1 MQNQLTL
8 HRPLVSACLLLVAWI
23 GLTASAQTS
32 APAAAPVVAPV
43 PAANSTSKPPAPAPI
58 ERSGLSKAE
67 RTSLLSD
74 GPTSAPL
81 LGAGS
86 QRIERSRIEDEGSR
100 IDEVRYGGSVQQIL
114 VQPKFA
120 VPGYEIQTFDTIR
133 NRPTGRDGAPPTHPQ
148 RVWNVLGF

>member
-1 MQNQLTL
+1 MQNYLAL
-8 HRPLVSACLLLVAWI
+8 HRPLASACLLLVAWI
-23 GLTASAQTS
+23 GLTASAQPS
-32 APAAAPVVAPV
+32 APSAAPVVAPA
-43 PAANSTSKPPAPAPI
+43 PATNSTSKPPEPLPNARP
-58 ERSGLSKAE
+58 SLSKAE
-67 RTSLLSD
+67 RTSLLSE

-81 LGAGS
+81 LGADS

-100 IDEVRYGGSVQQIL
+100 IDELRYGGSVQQIL

-120 VPGYEIQTFDTIR
+120 VPAYEILPYDKIR

>member
-1 MQNQLTL
+1 MQNHLAL
-8 HRPLVSACLLLVAWI
+8 HRPPVSACLLLAALI

-32 APAAAPVVAPV
+32 VPSAAPLAAPV
-43 PAANSTSKPPAPAPI
+43 PATNSTPKPPVPLPTERPA
-58 ERSGLSKAE
+58 LSKAE
-67 RTSLLSD
+67 RTSLLSE
-74 GPTSAPL
+74 GPTGAPL
-81 LGAGS
+81 LGAES

-100 IDEVRYGGSVQQIL
+100 IDELRYGGSVQQIL

-120 VPGYEIQTFDTIR
+120 VPAYEIQTFDAIR